1 MKPMTNIQTDRA
13 SNISVMLSPVLAY
26 EMNLYLKTRNFQW
39 NISNDSFMDIHELLE
54 EQYKQIE
61 ECIHEI
67 ADRLKKFG
75 ESTMVIMN
83 EFILSGTTGKEK
95 TVDQFPKSMLLEL
108 LTEHESL
115 ANQLQVRVNNCI
127 KRNQEIGTAYF
138 LSEIVEQH
146 MTIIWKLKK
155 YLN

>member
-1 MKPMTNIQTDRA
+1 MKSKTNNQTDRA
-13 SNISVMLSPVLAY
+13 SNISILLSPVLAN

-39 NISNDSFMDIHELLE
+39 NINNESFMDIHELLE

-67 ADRLKKFG
+67 AERLRKFG
-75 ESTMVIMN
+75 ASTMVIMN

-95 TVDQFPKSMLLEL
+95 TEDQFPKSMLLEL
-108 LTEHESL
+108 LAEHEKL
-115 ANQLQVRVNNCI
+115 ATQMQVRVNNCI
-127 KRNQEIGTAYF
+127 KKNQEIGTAYF
-138 LSEIVEQH
+138 LSEIVEHH
-146 MTIIWKLKK
+146 MTIIWKLQK